1 MNMLDLYKR
10 RGRHRI
16 RPTEEELLKLYVN
29 HTAKEIA
36 EMYGVSKASVKKY
49 IVEETLIMIQ
59 RIYKKINKIHRKNK
73 YI

>member
-1 MNMLDLYKR
+1 MNLLEFSKR

-36 EMYGVSKASVKKY
+36 EMYGVSNRTVEAWVYNYRNAHKK
-49 IVEETLIMIQ
+49 EKCNQ
-59 RIYKKINKIHRKNK
+59 DS
-73 YI
+73 

>member
-36 EMYGVSKASVKKY
+36 EMYGVSNRTVEAWIYNYRNAHKK
-49 IVEETLIMIQ
+49 EKCHET
-59 RIYKKINKIHRKNK
+59 N
-73 YI
+73 